1 MEDKVMNEKNI
12 LEVIDELGYL
22 LDKYK
27 NEIKFKDYEIERLN
41 NKIKAIEDYTN
52 FYSNKE
58 N

>member
-1 MEDKVMNEKNI
+1 MNEKNI

-27 NEIKFKDYEIERLN
+27 NEIKFRDYEIERLN

-52 FYSNKE
+52 QYSNKE

>member
-1 MEDKVMNEKNI
+1 MNEKNI

-41 NKIKAIEDYTN
+41 NYV
-52 FYSNKE
+52 
-58 N
+58 